1 MRRPSLILAC
11 LLLLF
16 CVARGAASASGTR
29 DPRLVLASF
38 PPEMLQRAQPALIA
52 EFLAGRVSLDEFAGT
67 IGAPLVPAG
76 DLAAQAT
83 ATPLFEKQFITHWLS
98 HYYAVQGTINDDPV
112 TEAGIDGRCSSQKM
126 TDNPASPVLTIKY
139 WTDSNGRVETSYWNT
154 FAEYVETATGYCYN
168 YDNTDVTRY
177 FVTWVFAPSARSGQV
192 WVGAHDHFKLWI
204 NGALVLQHTTGGSKT
219 YTADEYRGPVTL
231 KHGWNLLVFK
241 QSFPQLGPSTSSNQD
256 DKYKYFSLRFTS
268 DAAGTPMTDLQAAI
282 DPQCTDTSSSAGLYS
297 KTWTP
302 NIARISG
309 AGGSRWS
316 SHLSIFNGWHMPW
329 RFLLHYYKEGNNS
342 GTPDA
347 VKALVLQPYQSQ
359 MYDDALQSLFG
370 VTGNEKGYMIVFHQY
385 YPFLT
390 SDRWLQ
396 LKVFNQASSGTFGMD
411 VPFLYY
417 YDISSSP
424 WVSVPGAQ
432 GRINLGLVP
441 RDNAG
446 ARTAVKV
453 TATPEGS
460 ASQISKTYGPFS
472 GYFQIND
479 VLTDLGL
486 TPAQAANV
494 GLRVELVSPETG
506 TPYFPYITINDGI
519 PAQGKPGTSDPLLRL
534 PNSFLLYPP
543 NLQ

>member
-1 MRRPSLILAC
+1 
-11 LLLLF
+11 
-16 CVARGAASASGTR
+16 
-29 DPRLVLASF
+29 
-38 PPEMLQRAQPALIA
+38 MLQRAQPALVA
-52 EFLAGRVSLDEFAGT
+52 DVLAGRVSLDEFAGT
-67 IGAPLVPAG
+67 IGAPLVPTGATG
-76 DLAAQAT
+76 DLAGQAT

-98 HYYAVQGTINDDPV
+98 HYNAVQGTINDDPV

-126 TDNPASPVLTIKY
+126 TDNSASPYLGINY
-139 WTDSNGRVETSYWNT
+139 WTDGNGRVQTSYWNT
-154 FAEYVETATGYCYN
+154 YYDDVGDCYV

-192 WVGAHDHFKLWI
+192 WVGAHDHFKLWV
-204 NGALVLQHTTGGSKT
+204 NGAIVLQHTSGGSKT
-219 YTADEYRGPVTL
+219 YTADEYKGPVTL
-231 KHGWNLLVFK
+231 KQGWNLLVFK

-268 DAAGTPMTDLQAAI
+268 DAAGTPMTDFQAAF

-316 SHLSIFNGWHMPW
+316 SRLSIFNGWHMPW

-347 VKALVLQPYQSQ
+347 VRALVLQPYQSQ
-359 MYDDALQSLFG
+359 MFDDALQSLFA

-385 YPFLT
+385 YNFLR
-390 SDRWLQ
+390 SFRWLQ
-396 LKVFNQASSGTFGMD
+396 LKVFNQAASGTFGMD
-411 VPFLYY
+411 VPFLYHW
-417 YDISSSP
+417 DAVSSSAR
-424 WVSVPGAQ
+424 WVSVPGGQ

-446 ARTAVKV
+446 ARTAVRV
-453 TATPEGS
+453 TAAPEGS
-460 ASQISKTYGPFS
+460 VSQISKTYRPFS
-472 GYFQIND
+472 GFLQIND

-486 TPAQAANV
+486 TPAQAANI
-494 GLRVELVSPETG
+494 GLWVQLVSPETS
-506 TPYFPYITINDGI
+506 TSYFPYITINDGI

-534 PNSFLLYPP
+534 SNGLTTYPP